1 MENYQA
7 EVSKKDMNKYSE
19 YEAYQ
24 FMRSQY
30 HQFGEVSVIRHPIQN
45 HCVFMKEL
53 MVNRKEDLKKQIY
66 KYNIFLSLV
75 LWVILA
81 FWKFLA
87 LACFLRPRARFPV
100 FGGFYFFIRF

>member
-66 KYNIFLSLV
+66 KYNVFLSLFFG
-75 LWVILA
+75 LSWPFGN
-81 FWKFLA
+81 FWHS
-87 LACFLRPRARFPV
+87 PV
-100 FGGFYFFIRF
+100 FSDPEQDSLFSGDFTFL